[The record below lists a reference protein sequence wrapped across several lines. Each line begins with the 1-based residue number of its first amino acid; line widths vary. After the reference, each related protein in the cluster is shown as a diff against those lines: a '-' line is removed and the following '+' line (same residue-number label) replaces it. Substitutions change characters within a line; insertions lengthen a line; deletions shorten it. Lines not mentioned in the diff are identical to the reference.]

1 VIGLNWV
8 GAIVFASLFAGVVSV
23 DRAAFGQFQISRPL
37 VAAPLLGLLMGIPTV
52 GVVTGLVFELL
63 FLDSLPV
70 GSFVPFEPLFPALLS
85 VVLVGTGQVPPSA
98 LPMALVISLPSMVA
112 DQWAE
117 VRWRRSNEHVF
128 NRAQACVRLGRVD
141 LAQIQMGFAIFLT
154 AFFHFTAFL
163 FSCAILVPA
172 GRVLAVILP
181 DLSGFFLVAA
191 LVPLL
196 TGLSA
201 FSRSRLHKKEGWIQF
216 AAGLFFGLLA
226 GLV

>member
-1 VIGLNWV
+1 MIGCV
-8 GAIVFASLFAGVVSV
+8 GSIVLASLFAGIVSI
-23 DRAAFGQFQISRPL
+23 DRAAFGQFQISRPM
-37 VAAPLLGLLMGIPTV
+37 VAAPLLGFLMGFPME

-85 VVLVGTGQVPPSA
+85 VVLIGTGQVPPSA
-98 LPMALVISLPSMVA
+98 LPMALVISLPSVVA

-117 VRWRRSNEHVF
+117 VRWRRSNEHIF

-141 LAQIQMGFAIFLT
+141 LAQIQMGLAIFRT
-154 AFFHFTAFL
+154 GFFHFIAFL
-163 FSCAILVPA
+163 FSCAVLVPA
-172 GRVLAVILP
+172 GGVLTVRLAG
-181 DLSGFFLVAA
+181 LSGFFLVAA

-201 FSRSRLHKKEGWIQF
+201 FSRSRLREKGGWIQF
-216 AAGLFFGLLA
+216 AAGLFFGFLA
-226 GLV
+226 GLA